1 MAEGFTVDA
10 EQVRR
15 HAQRIEALRDR
26 FDAVKAASAHIAG
39 DDDAYGVLCRWMV
52 WILEER
58 HARQDELIA
67 YAQENLSL
75 AAESLRAAARQYEE
89 TDSDNEAALSN
100 LARRL
105 PQSG

>member
-1 MAEGFTVDA
+1 MAEGFTADT
-10 EQVRR
+10 EQMRR

-39 DDDAYGVLCRWMV
+39 NDDAYGVLCRWMV

-58 HARQDELIA
+58 HTRQDELIA

-75 AAESLRAAARQYEE
+75 AAESLRAAARQYED
-89 TDSDNEAALSN
+89 TDSDNEATLSK
-100 LARRL
+100 LARQAPR
-105 PQSG
+105 SV